1 MKLILPLQ
9 SLFTLDVPVT
19 ANICSRVRACF
30 DNMEAK
36 FQQDVMKHVHKINF
50 EYDEPVLPFF
60 AITRGVVTE
69 ITRMM
74 CEVQGLDFNG
84 LGNHNEELSYPAIEN
99 VLEHNR
105 VEFGQF
111 FVYPDPDPD
120 PYAESHMVQSPPIG
134 LNRTAMIQYL
144 IDNGQTVLT
153 VEI

>member
-9 SLFTLDVPVT
+9 SLLALDFPAT
-19 ANICSRVRACF
+19 ENICSRVRACF
-30 DNMEAK
+30 DDMDAE
-36 FQQDVMKHVHKINF
+36 FRQEVLRYVHKSNF
-50 EYDEPVLPFF
+50 EYAEPVLPFF
-60 AITRGVVTE
+60 TITRRVVTE

-84 LGNHNEELSYPAIEN
+84 LGDYNEETCYPAIESG
-99 VLEHNR
+99 LEHNR

-111 FVYPDPDPD
+111 YVYPDPD
-120 PYAESHMVQSPPIG
+120 PYAEPHMVPSRYIS